1 MSDKTDAITKQYRD
15 KKEARM
21 AAKLKSVLCP
31 KCNKYRDAKFRGT
44 DRVGD
49 LIHKKYK
56 AIECGHLI
64 RTGGQFLPDESIKV
78 TATKEWSPTVT
89 SDDQVEED
97 YGFNSAEI
105 AILNGTTE
113 TIESVRETAPQF
125 NERYDK
131 ELRGKGLEVTER
143 EIQMSDNDTANQ
155 ATWDAVPAEV
165 QPADIIAPATPPE
178 SPEAEVGA
186 VDRQRATLNN
196 LIGELDRTEYDRQIL
211 ILDQDDPPTV
221 DPMRAAATN
230 QEVGRIDIFA
240 WANIVPRLHPE
251 IEKNEFLAEQA
262 AVRSY
267 PFIGVADAMIRAI
280 VKKNSSIERNMRA
293 WADDRLTFC
302 HDMEISGKQRT
313 VEFHCRRDQDDKGFM
328 RLYSIGIF
336 KEDFNVDARYGD
348 DDSLYGRINKAKG
361 TLWFLEQQEEDR
373 GLIEGRVDAVRT
385 VEEMP
390 F

>member
-1 MSDKTDAITKQYRD
+1 MSDKTDAIIKKSKEEREARVKRKREASMMYCPDCKGQRPAQYRGR
-15 KKEARM
+15 KR
-21 AAKLKSVLCP
+21 
-31 KCNKYRDAKFRGT
+31 R
-44 DRVGD
+44 GD
-49 LIHKKYK
+49 LVHKTYR
-56 AIECGHLI
+56 ASCGHWI
-64 RTGGQFLPDESIKV
+64 ESGAQYSEDSTISINE
-78 TATKEWSPTVT
+78 TEEWIPVKT

-105 AILNGTTE
+105 AILNGTTK
-113 TIESVRETAPQF
+113 TIKSVRETQPQF
-125 NERYDK
+125 SERYAK

-143 EIQMSDNDTANQ
+143 ESKMSDNDTVN

-165 QPADIIAPATPPE
+165 QADTIAPTTPPE

-186 VDRQRATLNN
+186 VGRQRATLNN

-230 QEVGRIDIFA
+230 QRVGDMDIFA
-240 WANIVPRLHPE
+240 WANIVPRLHPD
-251 IEKNEFLAEQA
+251 IQKSEFLMEQA
-262 AVRSY
+262 ATRSY
-267 PFIGVADAMIRAI
+267 PFIGRADAMIRAI
-280 VKKNSSIERNMRA
+280 VKKDSAIERNMRA

-302 HDMEISGKQRT
+302 LDMEVKKGMHRT

-328 RLYSIGIF
+328 RLYSLGIF
-336 KEDFNVDARYGD
+336 KEDFNIDARYGE

-373 GLIEGRVDAVRT
+373 GLIEGNVDAVRT
-385 VEEMP
+385 PDEMP